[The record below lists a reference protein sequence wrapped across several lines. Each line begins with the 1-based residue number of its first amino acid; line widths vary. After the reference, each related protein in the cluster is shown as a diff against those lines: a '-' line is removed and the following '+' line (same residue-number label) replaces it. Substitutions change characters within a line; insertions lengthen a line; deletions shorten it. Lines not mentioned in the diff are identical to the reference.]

1 MKKYVCLLMVVIQMV
16 CLTCSAFAQEVVPCA
31 DEVFADAYINLTSG
45 KAASYTAVTYHT
57 CAEIKVTSSYVQ
69 QKIDG
74 EWVTIA
80 SVSVSGFGANTF
92 SYTLR
97 ADCSGVISDGT
108 YRVVATFSADGHT
121 VTRTS
126 NERTY

>member
-1 MKKYVCLLMVVIQMV
+1 MKKCMCYLLVLIQMV
-16 CLTCSAFAQEVVPCA
+16 CLTGSAFAQEVVPCA
-31 DEVFADAYINLTSG
+31 DEVFSDAYINLASG

-57 CAEIKVTSSYVQ
+57 CTEIKVISSYVEQ
-69 QKIDG
+69 RING

-80 SVSVSGFGANTF
+80 SISVPGCGANTF
-92 SYTLR
+92 AYTWR
-97 ADCSGVISDGT
+97 VDCSGVISSGT

-126 NERTY
+126 NERTF